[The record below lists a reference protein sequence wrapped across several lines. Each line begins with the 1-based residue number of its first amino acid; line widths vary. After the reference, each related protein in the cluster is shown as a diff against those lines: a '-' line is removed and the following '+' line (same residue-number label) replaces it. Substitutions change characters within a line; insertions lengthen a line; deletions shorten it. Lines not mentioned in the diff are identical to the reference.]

1 MVIKAILLCGAFL
14 FAHTDALAGQVGGSR
29 IVWFN
34 LAKDP
39 SAVNERITSFLESGR
54 DFCWDSESIV
64 YMRDKPREFTR
75 ELVKR
80 AIIEHDNAAIKEP
93 NVLLKRPYDE
103 ARKGFD
109 GIVVYDDVS
118 APRMSS
124 LTTGRNKV
132 KSYMI
137 ESLAER
143 EEWLEYAFCRVSPP
157 IVRRP

>member
-1 MVIKAILLCGAFL
+1 MIIKAVFLFGALL
-14 FAHTDALAGQVGGSR
+14 FAHPDALAGSVGGSR

-34 LAKDP
+34 LAKEPDV
-39 SAVNERITSFLESGR
+39 VNERITSLLESGR
-54 DFCWDSESIV
+54 NLCWDSESIV
-64 YMRDKPREFTR
+64 YMRDKPKEFTR

-80 AIIEHDNAAIKEP
+80 AILEHDNAAIIEL

-137 ESLAER
+137 ESLGGS
-143 EEWLEYAFCRVSPP
+143 EEWLEYSFCHVVPP